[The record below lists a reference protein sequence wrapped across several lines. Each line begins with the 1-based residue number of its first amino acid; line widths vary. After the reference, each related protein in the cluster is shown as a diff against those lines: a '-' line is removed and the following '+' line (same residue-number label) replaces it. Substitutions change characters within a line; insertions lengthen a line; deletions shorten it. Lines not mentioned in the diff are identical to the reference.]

1 VPPTGSTAEGQSALE
16 QGRWADARTAFE
28 AALAERESPEALD
41 GLGEALWWLGEPQA
55 GLADR
60 ERAFVS
66 FRRAGSAEP
75 TWLAGDFR

>member
-1 VPPTGSTAEGQSALE
+1 LAASTRERASPANRNGTKVASYISAIS
-16 QGRWADARTAFE
+16 GVTWKV
-28 AALAERESPEALD
+28 S
-41 GLGEALWWLGEPQA
+41 GALWWLGEPQA